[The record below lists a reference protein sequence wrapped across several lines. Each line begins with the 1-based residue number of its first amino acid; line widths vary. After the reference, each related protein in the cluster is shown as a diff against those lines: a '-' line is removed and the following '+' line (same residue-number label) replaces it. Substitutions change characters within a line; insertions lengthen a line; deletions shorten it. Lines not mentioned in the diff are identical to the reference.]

1 MTLSTMFLSCKL
13 LKLTEIVDF
22 DFLIIFAISAAS
34 NTFFLYIDSIPFSEF
49 FKKYLL
55 NIQNSTWF
63 FIGII
68 LLILG
73 SFVTIFDYPQI
84 QYFENMDSKM
94 YATLESEQKEIHN
107 RLIIEFSIGLVIL
120 LAGGAL
126 FTMSFFRNSKK

>member
-1 MTLSTMFLSCKL
+1 MNNLSLIHFL
-13 LKLTEIVDF
+13 
-22 DFLIIFAISAAS
+22 
-34 NTFFLYIDSIPFSEF
+34 
-49 FKKYLL
+49 KKYLV

-84 QYFENMDSKM
+84 QYFENMDSEM

-107 RLIIEFSIGLVIL
+107 RLIIEFSIGIVIL
-120 LAGGAL
+120 LAGCSMFVVSL
-126 FTMSFFRNSKK
+126 FRNSKK

>member
-1 MTLSTMFLSCKL
+1 MNNLSLIHFL
-13 LKLTEIVDF
+13 
-22 DFLIIFAISAAS
+22 
-34 NTFFLYIDSIPFSEF
+34 
-49 FKKYLL
+49 KKYLI

-84 QYFENMDSKM
+84 QYFENMNSEM
-94 YATLESEQKEIHN
+94 YTTLESEQKEIHN
-107 RLIIEFSIGLVIL
+107 RLIIEFSIGIVIL

-126 FTMSFFRNSKK
+126 FAMSFFRNSKK